1 MPLASIIVPLSCAP
15 EPALRCLE
23 AIAAQGDEL
32 SFEVII
38 VDDASVGLAPLLAR
52 LDGDVEVVASPRRVG
67 LAAALRLGAQRA
79 HGANLVALRDA
90 AVPAAGWLSGLNAAL
105 TDPAVGLAASVA
117 EGDPATPLVAARA
130 VAVRAADV
138 PADDWPQVGDEHVIG
153 TLALSLAH
161 AGKRAVTVASSSVRP
176 ATRALR
182 HTPGQDCELT
192 VVIPTLD
199 AGSARVRRCLAA
211 IAAAT
216 DTAHEI
222 VIVDNGS
229 APQGFSGPVNA
240 GVRAARTP
248 FVVVMNDDVEPEP
261 GWWEP
266 LRATLDA
273 GAAVAFPLTVD
284 GAMRT
289 DFAAWCFAIDRAAI
303 EAFSH
308 APGELFDPSLV
319 IWFQDTDLL
328 TTLRRAGRPP
338 VLVRES
344 RIRHG
349 LSETLGSPD
358 PWLGAWVREQIAV
371 DKLRFEAK
379 HPDVQLE
386 PQVIR
391 RYVPLS
397 GTDLRISDR

>member
-1 MPLASIIVPLSCAP
+1 VCLASIIVPLSCGHEA
-15 EPALRCLE
+15 ALRCLE
-23 AIAAQGDEL
+23 AIAGQGDDL

-38 VDDASVGLAPLLAR
+38 VDDASLGLAPLLAR
-52 LDGDVEVVASPRRVG
+52 LEGDVEVVTSPRRIG
-67 LAAALRLGAQRA
+67 FAAAVRLGAQRA
-79 HGANLVALRDA
+79 RGEILVVLKDS
-90 AVPAAGWLSGLNAAL
+90 AVPAAGWLSSLSAAL
-105 TDPAVGLAASVA
+105 ADPAVGLAASVA

-130 VAVRAADV
+130 AAVRTADV
-138 PADDWPQVGDEHVIG
+138 PAADWPQVDDEHVIG

-161 AGKRAVTVASSSVRP
+161 AGKRAMTVAASSVRP
-176 ATRALR
+176 AARAVR
-182 HTPGQDCELT
+182 HAPGQECELT

-199 AGSARVRRCLAA
+199 AGSERVRRCLAA
-211 IAAAT
+211 IGASTEA
-216 DTAHEI
+216 AHEI
-222 VIVDNGS
+222 VIVDNRS
-229 APQGFSGPVNA
+229 PPQGFSGPVNA

-248 FVVVMNDDVEPEP
+248 YVVVMNDDVETEP

-289 DFAAWCFAIDRAAI
+289 DFAAWCFAVDRAAI
-303 EAFSH
+303 EEFAH

-328 TTLRRAGRPP
+328 RTLQRAGRPP

-349 LSETLGSPD
+349 LSETLGSLD
-358 PWLGAWVREQIAV
+358 PRLGAWVREQIEL
-371 DKLRFEAK
+371 DKRRFEAK
-379 HPDVQLE
+379 HPDVQLR
-386 PQVIR
+386 PQV
-391 RYVPLS
+391 LS
-397 GTDLRISDR
+397 S

>member
-1 MPLASIIVPLSCAP
+1 VPLTSIIVPLSCGPA
-15 EPALRCLE
+15 PALRCLE
-23 AIAAQGDEL
+23 AIAGQGDDV
-32 SFEVII
+32 SFEVLI

-52 LDGDVEVVASPRRVG
+52 LDGDVEVLTSPRRVG
-67 LAAALRLGAQRA
+67 FAAALRLGAQRA
-79 HGANLVALRDA
+79 RGETLVALRDA
-90 AVPAAGWLSGLNAAL
+90 AVPAAGWLSGLSAAL
-105 TDPAVGLAASVA
+105 ADPAVGLAASVV
-117 EGDPATPLVAARA
+117 EDDPGTPLVAARA
-130 VAVRAADV
+130 AAVRGADV
-138 PADDWPQVGDEHVIG
+138 PAADWPQVDDEHVIG

-161 AGKRAVTVASSSVRP
+161 AGKRAVTVAASSVRP
-176 ATRALR
+176 ASPAVR
-182 HTPGQDCELT
+182 HAPGRDCELT

-216 DTAHEI
+216 DTAHQI

-229 APQGFSGPVNA
+229 PPQGFSGPVNS

-248 FVVVMNDDVEPEP
+248 YVVVMNDDVEPEP

-273 GAAVAFPLTVD
+273 GAAIAFPLTVD

-289 DFAAWCFAIDRAAI
+289 DFAAWCFAIGRDAI
-303 EAFSH
+303 EEFGH

-328 TTLRRAGRPP
+328 HTLRRAGRPP

-344 RIRHG
+344 TIRHG
-349 LSETLGSPD
+349 LSATLGTPD
-358 PWLGAWVREQIAV
+358 PRLSAWVREQTAL
-371 DKLRFEAK
+371 DKRRFETK
-379 HPDVQLE
+379 HPDLQLRA
-386 PQVIR
+386 QV
-391 RYVPLS
+391 LS
-397 GTDLRISDR
+397 R